1 MKGVLLM
8 RNKLLSLLFVMLLV
22 IGICFVPD
30 VDAGTSTTN
39 ITNATYYVIV
49 GNSVAIKL
57 NGIKA
62 NKIKWSSAK
71 KSIATVSKKGV
82 ITGVKKGKTTI
93 TGKYKSLKFQITV
106 NVCDK
111 DDDEY
116 NIKDIDV
123 KIKKTKIY
131 EDDRDLYW
139 AITFTF
145 TNKCSLPTYFQS
157 PYDITTYINN
167 VEAEEDNDKNAYK
180 RVKNGASVDVT
191 YTYEVRSGDKIDCN
205 VSMYNEDYDKVI
217 VYSTSTNIP

>member
-1 MKGVLLM
+1 MKKRIIALLTCIA
-8 RNKLLSLLFVMLLV
+8 LLSGLF
-22 IGICFVPD
+22 FVPEA
-30 VDAGTSTTN
+30 DAGTSTTN

-82 ITGVKKGKTTI
+82 ITGVKKGKATI
-93 TGKYKSLKFQITV
+93 TGKYKSLKFKITV

-111 DDDEY
+111 DDNEY

-123 KIKKTKIY
+123 KFKKTKIY

-139 AITFTF
+139 EITFTF
-145 TNKCSLPTYFQS
+145 TNKGSVPTYFQS

-167 VEAEEDNDKNAYK
+167 VEAEEDDDKNAYK
-180 RVKNGASVDVT
+180 KVKNGASVDVT

-205 VSMYNEDYDKVI
+205 VTMYNEDYDEVI

>member
-1 MKGVLLM
+1 MKKKIIALLTCVI
-8 RNKLLSLLFVMLLV
+8 LLAS
-22 IGICFVPD
+22 ICFIPD

-49 GNSVAIKL
+49 GNSVSIKL

-62 NKIKWSSAK
+62 NKIKWSSSN

-82 ITGVKKGKTTI
+82 ITGIKKGKTTI
-93 TGKYKSLKFQITV
+93 TGKYKSIKFKITV
-106 NVCDK
+106 KVCEEDE
-111 DDDEY
+111 DEY
-116 NIKDIDV
+116 DLKDIDL
-123 KIKKTKIY
+123 KFNKTKIY
-131 EDDRDLYW
+131 EDDRDIFW
-139 AITFTF
+139 QITFTF
-145 TNKCSLPTYFQS
+145 TNKGSVPTYFQS

-205 VSMYNEDYDKVI
+205 VTMYNEDYDKVI

>member
-1 MKGVLLM
+1 MKKRIIALLTCIA
-8 RNKLLSLLFVMLLV
+8 LLSALF
-22 IGICFVPD
+22 FVPEA
-30 VDAGTSTTN
+30 DAGTSTTN

-82 ITGVKKGKTTI
+82 ITGVKKGKATI
-93 TGKYKSLKFQITV
+93 TGKYKSLKFKITV

-111 DDDEY
+111 DDNEY

-123 KIKKTKIY
+123 KFKKTKIY

-139 AITFTF
+139 EITFTF
-145 TNKCSLPTYFQS
+145 TNKGSVPTYFQS

-167 VEAEEDNDKNAYK
+167 VEAEEDDDKNAYK
-180 RVKNGASVDVT
+180 KVKNGASVDVT

-205 VSMYNEDYDKVI
+205 VTMYNEDYDEVI